1 MSFCWIFANASQI
14 LSTLDGYEKL
24 ADEIEAISNGLKHVP
39 ATILGICT
47 CLIGEMVKKASKR
60 LYFLIGNK
68 STLMSRRPNCLGF
81 TQALLGLFAI
91 TRSLCFTLLLLNQR
105 FGSLHHMPHLALR
118 QRSTF
123 VRPRIVT
130 SGSSL
135 APVSVPL
142 R

>member
-1 MSFCWIFANASQI
+1 M
-14 LSTLDGYEKL
+14 
-24 ADEIEAISNGLKHVP
+24 HVS
-39 ATILGICT
+39 
-47 CLIGEMVKKASKR
+47 EMVKKASKR

>member
-1 MSFCWIFANASQI
+1 MSFYWIFANASQI

-68 STLMSRRPNCLGF
+68 SAIMSRRPNCLGF
-81 TQALLGLFAI
+81 TQAL
-91 TRSLCFTLLLLNQR
+91 
-105 FGSLHHMPHLALR
+105 
-118 QRSTF
+118 
-123 VRPRIVT
+123 
-130 SGSSL
+130 
-135 APVSVPL
+135 
-142 R
+142 